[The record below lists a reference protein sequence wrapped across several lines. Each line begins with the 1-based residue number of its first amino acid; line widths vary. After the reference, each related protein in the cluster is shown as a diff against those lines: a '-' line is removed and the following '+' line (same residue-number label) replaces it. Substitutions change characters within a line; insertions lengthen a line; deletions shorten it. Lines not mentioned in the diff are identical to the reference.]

1 MIDKIEIS
9 DRAFMGAQI
18 RSSSLNEA
26 ARTVDVIF
34 STGAAVK
41 RYSWDEGCYME
52 ELDMAPSSVDLARL
66 NAGAS
71 FLDTHDQSGM
81 ASRLGAVQPGS
92 ARIEGGK
99 GVATITLS
107 TSPSGEQILSD
118 LRAGLPL
125 PVSVGYRIHEYSKI
139 EGDGDQLPTYR
150 ALRWEP
156 LEISAVPV
164 PADFGAQARADQN
177 PQRHAVPVT
186 NTVRR
191 AQGGADLENVSMTT
205 ANDSAEALERTRTDQ
220 IMLISENHSIPL
232 RLARKAMIEG
242 KTVEQFREMCL
253 DHKRSEIDKNYIN
266 PIAPHDRG
274 YSDMPLS
281 EALADAVGARVSRGF
296 KPADGAKPYIGLSV
310 AEMARRALEAR
321 GINTGGMSPN
331 RLVERG
337 LNTTTDF
344 PIALNL
350 AGSRELARA
359 YEAAPAGLKAIAKK
373 TTARD
378 FRPKAT
384 IVLAGNGQLIKVNEH
399 GEFKRA
405 SFVEGVESY
414 ALSSFGRIFSISRQA
429 LVNDDLGIFADM
441 PGKFGR
447 AASEFEAT
455 FLATTLE
462 ANGRM
467 GDGVEVFHASHSN
480 LAATGSLLSIAS
492 LSAARLAMRTQTDA
506 NGDLVT
512 IVPKFLIVPPALETT
527 AQQLLAT
534 IAPTTTAQA
543 NPFSGTL
550 ELIVE
555 PRLKSATAWYLAGDP
570 AQYPCLEYAH
580 IEGEEGPRQD
590 QRVGFDID
598 GVEFK
603 IALDFGAAI
612 LDHRGL
618 YKNPGIAA

>member
-1 MIDKIEIS
+1 MNDKIEIA
-9 DRAFMGAQI
+9 DRGMRSAEI
-18 RSSSLNEA
+18 RSNSLNAEN
-26 ARTVDVIF
+26 RTIELIF
-34 STGAAVK
+34 STGASVT
-41 RYSWDEGCYME
+41 RWSWDEGQYLE
-52 ELDMAPSSVDLARL
+52 TLDMSPEAVNLDRL

-71 FLDTHDQSGM
+71 LLDSHNQSAMGN
-81 ASRLGAVQPGS
+81 RLGAVVRGT
-92 ARIEGGK
+92 ARVEGGK
-99 GVATITLS
+99 GYCVVQLS
-107 TSPSGEQILSD
+107 TSPAGQQILDD
-118 LRAGLPL
+118 LEQGMTLPI
-125 PVSVGYRIHEYSKI
+125 SVGYRVTRYEKT
-139 EGDGDQLPTYR
+139 EGDENSLPIYR
-150 ALRWEP
+150 ATKWEP
-156 LEISAVPV
+156 LEVSAVPV
-164 PADFGAQARADQN
+164 PADFGAQARADEN
-177 PQRHAVPVT
+177 PPRNVVPVT
-186 NTVRR
+186 TIARR
-191 AQGGADLENVSMTT
+191 AEGSAGQEHIMTT
-205 ANDSAEALERTRTDQ
+205 ADSAETLERSRADE
-220 IMLISENHSIPL
+220 IMTISDNHNIPL
-232 RLARKAMIEG
+232 KLARKAVSEG
-242 KTVEQFREMCL
+242 KTVVEFREMCL
-253 DHKRSEIDKNYIN
+253 DHKRREIDKNYIN

-281 EALADAVGARVSRGF
+281 EALADAMGARVSRGF

-331 RLVERG
+331 QLVERG
-337 LNTTTDF
+337 LHTTTDF
-344 PIALNL
+344 PMALNL
-350 AGSRELARA
+350 AGSRELAKA
-359 YEAAPAGLKAIAKK
+359 YEAAPSGLKAIAKK
-373 TTARD
+373 TTSRD

-384 IVLAGNGQLIKVNEH
+384 IVLAGGGQLLRVNEH

-429 LVNDDLGIFADM
+429 LTNDDLGIFSDM

-447 AASEFEAT
+447 AANEFEANY
-455 FLATTLE
+455 LATILE

-467 GDGVEVFHASHSN
+467 GDGIEVFHASHAN
-480 LAATGSLLSIAS
+480 LAATGSGLSIAS
-492 LSAARLAMRTQTDA
+492 LSAARLAMRTQVDV

-534 IAPTTTAQA
+534 IAPTTTAEA
-543 NPFSGTL
+543 NPFSGAL

-580 IEGEEGPRQD
+580 LEGEEGPRQD

-618 YKNPGIAA
+618 YKNPGAAA